1 MSPCP
6 EATRRYTMKRALGI
20 ASVVAVLLALLLPKL
35 PAQAA
40 SNGTRDAGHGLVVP
54 TDRGK
59 VQGKSAEGTDQWLG
73 IPYAA
78 PPVGALRWAAPQA
91 APRWPG
97 IRQVTSYG

>member
-1 MSPCP
+1 
-6 EATRRYTMKRALGI
+6 MKRALGI

-59 VQGKSAEGTDQWLG
+59 VQGKAAEGTDQWLG
-73 IPYAA
+73 IPYAGDQLRQ
-78 PPVGALRWAAPQA
+78 PVRATGQRQ
-91 APRWPG
+91 RSPG
-97 IRQVTSYG
+97 G